1 MLNKSIIDQVVKDQA
16 RGLPAKNRIER
27 DAILPENT
35 SRIVIVSGIR
45 RCGKSTLLKSLL
57 MKKNEAVY
65 INFEDPRLVNFEV
78 TDFIR
83 LEELSAEQG
92 KFSLLLDEIQN
103 VPQWEIYARSAHERG
118 IKLTLTGSNASLFSR
133 ELGTKLTGRY
143 LQVELFPFNYGEF
156 LRFFSLERSE
166 GSFEQYFEF
175 GGFPEFLAEKDE
187 VYLRVLLRDI
197 IARDI
202 ALRRNISNENQLLRL
217 AVHLFSNIGKNFS
230 YNKISKLLEIKS
242 VRTVIDYC
250 DYLRDSYLMEYV
262 PMYSASIKKQIA
274 NAKKA
279 YAIDTAF
286 ARASSLSFSQDLGR
300 RLENIVYLKL
310 RQSGHSIYYY
320 RSQDSECD
328 FLVKKNEVISSLVQV
343 CWELNLDNQEREL
356 RGIRNAMAETGADDG
371 VIVTFNQDDML
382 EGIPVVPAW
391 KWV

>member
-35 SRIVIVSGIR
+35 SRIVIVSGVR

-118 IKLTLTGSNASLFSR
+118 IKLTLTGSNASLLSR

-262 PMYSASIKKQIA
+262 PMYSTSIKKQIA

-328 FLVKKNEVISSLVQV
+328 FLVKKNDVIISLVQV

-356 RGIRNAMAETGADDG
+356 RGIRNAMAETGAGDG
-371 VIVTFNQDDML
+371 VIVTFNQDDKL